1 MLELQKFLMEHP
13 DDYEAILTQKPY
25 CLKIK
30 YDDNMVLFKY
40 DQVNSDFHEPI
51 VREAR
56 GIILENKTWK
66 ILRLAFYKFFNYGE
80 ELAPKNLNW
89 ALASG
94 TEKIDGSLMSV
105 FWYNGH
111 WRLAS
116 NGTIDAFK
124 AMVSVFD
131 AMGTLTD
138 EKISFGEI
146 FESVMPLSAFEDFN
160 MDINVCYTFE
170 LTSPK
175 TQVVIKYDKPGL
187 HIISARYMNTLIEEY
202 YPAKLLPDEMI
213 EKYHIQIPQ
222 RVQCGNMDEYRK
234 FVDEMGDD
242 HEGIVVFDGIERV
255 KMKTSEYLVRHY
267 YKCNGVNLERL
278 ANVVTANEDSEFLSY
293 FPEYEESVNKLHK
306 YVDRLK
312 KFANACDNEL
322 EFFSTHLSKLN
333 DITDPKEKRKMFASW
348 VMEYYGDDPYK
359 KGLLFKG
366 YDKKAAETV
375 RGWSQNK
382 WIDFLK
388 YAVENPGKWDTDNDR

>member
-13 DDYEAILTQKPY
+13 DDYEDILTQKPY

-89 ALASG
+89 VLASG

-293 FPEYEESVNKLHK
+293 FPEYEESVKKLHK

-312 KFANACDNEL
+312 KFADTCDGNL
-322 EFFSTHLSKLN
+322 AVFDVDLFGIMN
-333 DITDPKEKRKMFASW
+333 NIIDPKERRKQFASW
-348 VMEYYGDDPYK
+348 VMEHFGNDPYK

-375 RGWSQNK
+375 KGWSQNK
-382 WIDFLK
+382 WVDFIK
-388 YAVENPGKWDTDNDR
+388 YAVEHPEEWGK